1 MVSSEEID
9 GSSGSIASVGLTV
22 VVNNI
27 VVHVFLLVEILVI
40 SGVTVGE
47 GVGVSGNLV
56 QKGLVVLRPVFFV
69 ELN

>member
-22 VVNNI
+22 VVNNV